1 MYCNRR
7 HKRTQSK
14 WQEIPDHP
22 HRILIIGGSGSG
34 KINASLNLINNEP
47 NIDKIYLYAKDSY
60 EKKYQLLINKR
71 ESAGLKHLND
81 SKALIE
87 YLNDINEKYNPNKN
101 TDRKILIVFDDMASD
116 MLSIKK
122 LNLMVT
128 ELFIR
133 RKKINIAHIFMTQ
146 SYFPVPKNI
155 RLNST
160 GYFVMKIPN
169 KRELKQIAFN
179 HSSDIDFQ
187 DFMNFV
193 LQNHFFFLFN
203 DTTLLS
209 DNLLRFRKNF
219 SETI

>member
-1 MYCNRR
+1 
-7 HKRTQSK
+7 
-14 WQEIPDHP
+14 
-22 HRILIIGGSGSG
+22 
-34 KINASLNLINNEP
+34 
-47 NIDKIYLYAKDSY
+47 
-60 EKKYQLLINKR
+60 
-71 ESAGLKHLND
+71 
-81 SKALIE
+81 
-87 YLNDINEKYNPNKN
+87 
-101 TDRKILIVFDDMASD
+101 MASD

-160 GYFVMKIPN
+160 GYFVMKIPI

-209 DNLLRFRKNF
+209 DNLLRFRKKF
-219 SETI
+219 SETIKKLIMTINDKISDKKLQ